1 MDSSAFIKKDPFG
14 QQFNMNEL
22 EAHKKG
28 YKYIDGCVV
37 SPYGRKLK
45 LSFTTTGYLKF
56 SIRTGS
62 RSDGTSK
69 KKTVLVHRLVA
80 YQKYGDRVYN
90 RCVVR
95 HLDGDCTNNDPGNI
109 VLGSQ
114 LQNILDINPA
124 DRRYK
129 SLVAAKAQRRF
140 TDSEIIAIRAGHHSY
155 KKTMKKWG
163 ITSKGTLH
171 HILNHEYATRMTG

>member
-1 MDSSAFIKKDPFG
+1 MDNSAFTKKDPFG
-14 QQFNMNEL
+14 QQYNMNEL
-22 EAHKKG
+22 EAYKKG
-28 YKYIDGCVV
+28 YRCFDGCVI

-45 LSFTTTGYLKF
+45 LSLTTTGYLKF

-80 YQKYGDRVYN
+80 YQKYGDQIYRQ
-90 RCVVR
+90 CVVR
-95 HLDGDCTNNDPGNI
+95 HLDGDCINNDPGNI

-124 DRRYK
+124 DRRHK
-129 SLVAAKAQRRF
+129 SMVAAKAQRRF
-140 TDSEIIAIRAGHHSY
+140 TDSEIRVIREEHHSY
-155 KKTMKKWG
+155 KETMEKWG

-171 HILNHEYATRMTG
+171 HILNHEYLTRKAG